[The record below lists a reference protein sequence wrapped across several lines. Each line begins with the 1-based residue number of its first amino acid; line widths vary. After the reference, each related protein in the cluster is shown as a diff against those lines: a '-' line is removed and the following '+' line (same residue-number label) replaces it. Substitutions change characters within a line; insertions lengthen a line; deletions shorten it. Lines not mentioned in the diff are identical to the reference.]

1 MTFSVK
7 YDIITN
13 CKGEMSMKYCYI
25 RVSQSSQEY
34 DRQIHI
40 FKDRGYLDGVNCTYV
55 EEKFTGTT
63 LNRPAFK
70 ELLEKLVEGDT
81 LVVES
86 LSRLSRGGVIKT
98 LELISHLVQDKK
110 VNITIFK
117 EGFELVAGEKPN
129 STTSLLL
136 GIFSVLGQFERDLIS
151 ERTKEGLKAVK
162 EEGKPLGRPLSARS
176 GLENFIKTLEYMIE
190 NHVGQ
195 RKAAYLMDFPERTLQ
210 YKIQE
215 CYEHYNTKDYREIL
229 NKLKEDEPWGLF

>member
-1 MTFSVK
+1 MR
-7 YDIITN
+7 
-13 CKGEMSMKYCYI
+13 YCYI
-25 RVSQSSQEY
+25 RVSKDTQEY

-40 FKDRGYLDGVNCTYV
+40 FKERGYLDGVNCTYV

-70 ELLEKLVEGDT
+70 ELLDKLTEGDT

-98 LELISHLVQDKK
+98 LELITDLVQEKK

-117 EGFELVAGEKPN
+117 EGFELIAGEKPN

-151 ERTKEGLKAVK
+151 ERTKEGLKAVAERGTK
-162 EEGKPLGRPLSARS
+162 IGRPVGDKS
-176 GLENFIKTLEYMIE
+176 GYDNFMTTFKYMLD
-190 NHVGQ
+190 NNTGM
-195 RKAAYLMDFPERTLQ
+195 RKACIKNAFPDATFI
-210 YKIQE
+210 YKMRK
-215 CYEHYNTKDYREIL
+215 CYERYNTKDYKEIY
-229 NKLKEDEPWGLF
+229 NKLLEDKKWELF